1 MVFEGLRGVR
11 LEHSV
16 ASSEDEEWY
25 VNGSKHLEL
34 SLVYGNGCKNRT
46 MERLKSRAQP
56 VRRVWLCWLR
66 PLSKHKRDDHCFLE
80 TIANVVTSLPFIF
93 VGLQAPRKKTVSK
106 FYADSLIGVGVAS
119 SLYHASRGKSR
130 QLLRRGDYT
139 MIATSALCLSR
150 ALLQSEN
157 WKGLFVCSAALAP
170 FQPFLVTILHTGL
183 TEATFAR
190 RVQTQPLLKPAH
202 NLHTIS
208 SLAGATLFL
217 ADGLY
222 PRTPYLHAAWHLVA
236 AVSVLTY
243 NKLLE

>member
-1 MVFEGLRGVR
+1 
-11 LEHSV
+11 
-16 ASSEDEEWY
+16 
-25 VNGSKHLEL
+25 
-34 SLVYGNGCKNRT
+34 
-46 MERLKSRAQP
+46 
-56 VRRVWLCWLR
+56 
-66 PLSKHKRDDHCFLE
+66 DHCFLE

-106 FYADSLIGVGVAS
+106 FYADSLIGVGAAS
-119 SLYHASRGKSR
+119 SLYHASRGKAR

-157 WKGLFVCSAALAP
+157 WKGFFACSAALVP

-222 PRTPYLHAAWHLVA
+222 PQTPYLHAAWHLVA

>member
-1 MVFEGLRGVR
+1 
-11 LEHSV
+11 
-16 ASSEDEEWY
+16 
-25 VNGSKHLEL
+25 
-34 SLVYGNGCKNRT
+34 
-46 MERLKSRAQP
+46 
-56 VRRVWLCWLR
+56 
-66 PLSKHKRDDHCFLE
+66 DHCFLE